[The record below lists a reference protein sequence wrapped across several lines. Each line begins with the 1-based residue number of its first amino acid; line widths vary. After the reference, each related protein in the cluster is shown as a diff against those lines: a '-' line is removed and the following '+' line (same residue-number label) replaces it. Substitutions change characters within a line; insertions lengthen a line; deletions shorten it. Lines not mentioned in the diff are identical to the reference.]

1 MGPWPAHL
9 PTDAV
14 LPVNALLQALRGL
27 LRRITGVL
35 RRVGHVVVA
44 VTAAGVARIR
54 DAARSAGSRH
64 LDRWADDGT
73 YRRTLAAA
81 LVAIGTTLL
90 PHAAV
95 AAALAAL
102 VAEVTTTG
110 YRTSRPSWDD
120 EDDDPYSPRWSNSH
134 AGSTSRP
141 GYVRGRL
148 WDDLE

>member
-1 MGPWPAHL
+1 MGLWPAHL
-9 PTDAV
+9 ATDAV

-27 LRRITGVL
+27 LGRITGVL
-35 RRVGHVVVA
+35 RRLRHVVVA
-44 VTAAGVARIR
+44 VTAAGVHRIQG
-54 DAARSAGSRH
+54 AARTMSTRH

-102 VAEVTTTG
+102 VAEVTATTG
-110 YRTSRPSWDD
+110 YRTSRPAWDD
-120 EDDDPYSPRWSNSH
+120 EDDGPYPRWSSS
-134 AGSTSRP
+134 ATASRSP
-141 GYVRGRL
+141 RGRL
-148 WDDLE
+148 WDDM

>member
-1 MGPWPAHL
+1 MTGL
-9 PTDAV
+9 V
-14 LPVNALLQALRGL
+14 QALRGL
-27 LRRITGVL
+27 LGRITGAL
-35 RRVGHVVVA
+35 RRLRLAVVGVA
-44 VTAAGVARIR
+44 AAGVHRIR
-54 DAARSAGSRH
+54 DVAHAMGTRH

-110 YRTSRPSWDD
+110 FRTSRPAWDD
-120 EDDDPYSPRWSNSH
+120 EDDGPYSPRWSSNGH

-141 GYVRGRL
+141 GYGRGRL